1 MTARASLFSVLMLL
15 CAHAHSQC
23 EVKIY
28 QDMLVVSAGPSC
40 LSESNGKQKM
50 ASGVKGVV
58 NELNEVSRPGPAG
71 AGGERAGAGGER
83 AGIGVDR
90 HQSTRDKLYRLAEFE
105 QRDRML
111 NEARVQSELRQN
123 NRYTRKQ
130 LGME

>member
-1 MTARASLFSVLMLL
+1 MLL
-15 CAHAHSQC
+15 CAPAHSQC

-28 QDMLVVSAGPSC
+28 QDMLVVSSGPSC
-40 LSESNGKQKM
+40 LSGSDGKQKM

-58 NELNEVSRPGPAG
+58 NELNEVSRPGPG
-71 AGGERAGAGGER
+71 SERAATAGE
-83 AGIGVDR
+83 R

-105 QRDRML
+105 QRDRMM

-123 NRYTRKQ
+123 NRFARKQ